1 METILDIDAIQQIIP
16 HRYPFL
22 LVDRVVEKNEDGTFQ
37 IAIKNVS
44 FNEPYF
50 QGHFP
55 GFPIMP
61 GVLQIEALAQA
72 GGIMSLTMPSSHA
85 EMPQGS
91 FDTFLMAVENAK
103 FRKPVRPGDQLHLE
117 TTLISL
123 RRNTAKIKGV
133 VRVDGKVVTEA
144 DIMFMLVPK
153 KRS

>member
-72 GGIMSLTMPSSHA
+72 GGIMSLTMPSHA

>member
-72 GGIMSLTMPSSHA
+72 GGIMALTMPSHA

-123 RRNTAKIKGV
+123 RRNTAKIKGI

>member
-1 METILDIDAIQQIIP
+1 MDSIMNIDAIQQTIP

-22 LVDRVVEKNEDGTFQ
+22 LVDKVVEKNEDGTYQ
-37 IAIKNVS
+37 VAVKNTT

-72 GGIMSLTMPSSHA
+72 GGLMALTMESQVGVF
-85 EMPQGS
+85 QGC
-91 FDTFLMAVENAK
+91 FDTFLMAVDNAK
-103 FRKPVRPGDQLHLE
+103 FRKPVRPGDQLFLE
-117 TTLISL
+117 TKLLSL

-144 DIMFMLVPK
+144 EIMFMLVPK
-153 KRS
+153 DKR

>member
-72 GGIMSLTMPSSHA
+72 GGIMSLTMPSHA

-123 RRNTAKIKGV
+123 RRNTAKIKGI

>member
-1 METILDIDAIQQIIP
+1 MDAILNIDAIQQIIP

-22 LVDRVVEKNEDGTFQ
+22 LVDKVIEKSEDGTFQ
-37 IAIKNVS
+37 VAVKNTT
-44 FNEPYF
+44 FNEPFF

-72 GGIMSLTMPSSHA
+72 GGIMALTLEGGEDVPA
-85 EMPQGS
+85 GG
-91 FDTFLMAVENAK
+91 FDTFLMGVEKAK
-103 FRKPVRPGDQLHLE
+103 FRKPVRPGDQLFLE
-117 TTLISL
+117 TTLLSL

-144 DIMFMLVPK
+144 EIMFMLVPK
-153 KRS
+153 ERR

>member
-1 METILDIDAIQQIIP
+1 METILDIDAIQQTIP

-22 LVDRVVEKNEDGTFQ
+22 LVDKVIEKNEEGTYQ
-37 IAIKNVS
+37 VAIKNIT

-72 GGIMSLTMPSSHA
+72 GGLMALTMESQADTPA
-85 EMPQGS
+85 GG

-103 FRKPVRPGDQLHLE
+103 FRKPVRPGDQLFLE
-117 TTLISL
+117 TTLLSL

-153 KRS
+153 SRR